1 MAYSESDTR
10 ANLIDPKL
18 EQFQFEE
25 KQYFIK
31 RKFETQNIQE
41 KQTVEFENILVN
53 NISVILGEQYRN

>member
-1 MAYSESDTR
+1 MAYSESDTH

-18 EQFQFEE
+18 EQSQFEE

>member
-18 EQFQFEE
+18 EQSQFEE

-53 NISVILGEQYRN
+53 RPFTPRYTAPSI

>member
-18 EQFQFEE
+18 EQSQFKE

>member
-18 EQFQFEE
+18 EQSQFEE

-53 NISVILGEQYRN
+53 NISVILEEQYRN

>member
-18 EQFQFEE
+18 EQSQFEE

>member
-1 MAYSESDTR
+1 MAYSESDTC

-18 EQFQFEE
+18 EQSQFEE

-53 NISVILGEQYRN
+53 NISVILEEQYRN

>member
-18 EQFQFEE
+18 EQSQFEE

-41 KQTVEFENILVN
+41 K
-53 NISVILGEQYRN
+53 